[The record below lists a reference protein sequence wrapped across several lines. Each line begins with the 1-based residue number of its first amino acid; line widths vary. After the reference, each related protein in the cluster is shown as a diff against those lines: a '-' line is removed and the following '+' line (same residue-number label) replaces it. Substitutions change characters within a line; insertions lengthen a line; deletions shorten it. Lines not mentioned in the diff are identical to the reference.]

1 MKIRVNAQEA
11 SKLFEFDLLH
21 DLDGSTLEPQT
32 DRDGATKLVDGVPV
46 YRVDL
51 AASDREADRSVRDVS
66 VKVKNKPTGKIAK
79 GFDVKLA
86 GQVIITPYVTSSNRQ
101 GFSIVADGIEQPQ
114 VK

>member
-1 MKIRVNAQEA
+1 MKIRINAQEA

-32 DRDGATKLVDGVPV
+32 DRDGSTKLVDGVPV

-51 AASDREADRSVRDVS
+51 AVSDREADRSVRDVS
-66 VKVKNKPTGKIAK
+66 VKVKNKPGKIAK
-79 GFDVKLA
+79 AFDVKLA

-101 GFSIVADGIEQPQ
+101 GLSIVADGIEQP

>member
-51 AASDREADRSVRDVS
+51 AASDREADRSVQNVS
-66 VKVKNKPTGKIAK
+66 VKVKNKPGKIAK

-86 GQVIITPYVTSSNRQ
+86 GQVIITPYVTSGNRQ
-101 GFSIVADGIEQPQ
+101 GFSIVADGIEQP

>member
-32 DRDGATKLVDGVPV
+32 NQDGSTKLVDDVPV
-46 YRVDL
+46 YRLDL
-51 AASDREADRSVRDVS
+51 AASDREADRSVQNVS
-66 VKVKNKPTGKIAK
+66 VKVKNKPGKIAK

-86 GQVIITPYVTSSNRQ
+86 GQVIITPYVTSGNRQ
-101 GFSIVADGIEQPQ
+101 GFSIVADGIEQP